1 MRTCARCGIVL
12 LVVFVLVVGCTGGV
26 RVQAAETIAP
36 VDARVQTLLDLHLVL
51 GNPDGELHL
60 DRQVTNGEFVVL
72 LERVLQ
78 HPQLTLQRL
87 AAPSTGDEANSW
99 IRAYAWTRGAWS
111 HVMEVRKGIRDVWFG
126 LRYRRAE
133 GSPWGIGR
141 DNWLFTSLRDAY
153 LDDGLIDLSFQP
165 MQLMSG
171 SEGINMLLTAAGFGG
186 EVAAMKIQMKDPVG
200 DVALR
205 VVCRQHGFDNVMDYA
220 GKPLTRENAGLL
232 AWRLLAE
239 RTGSAN

>member
-1 MRTCARCGIVL
+1 MRACARCGIVL
-12 LVVFVLVVGCTGGV
+12 LVAFVLFVGYTGGV
-26 RVQAAETIAP
+26 RVLAAQKVLPA
-36 VDARVQTLLDLHLVL
+36 DARIQRLLDLHLVL
-51 GNPDGELHL
+51 GTPDGELHL

-78 HPQLTLQRL
+78 QPQLTLQRL
-87 AAPSTGDEANSW
+87 GTLSAGDEANSW
-99 IRAYAWTRGAWS
+99 IRAYAWTRGAWDRVL
-111 HVMEVRKGIRDVWFG
+111 HVRREIRNVWFG

-165 MQLMSG
+165 MQLISG

-186 EVAAMKIQMKDPVG
+186 EVAAMKTQMKDPVG

-205 VVCRQHGFDNVMDYA
+205 VVCRQHGFDNVMEYA
-220 GKPLTRENAGLL
+220 GKPLTREDAGLL

-239 RTGSAN
+239 RTNSD

>member
-1 MRTCARCGIVL
+1 MAL
-12 LVVFVLVVGCTGGV
+12 LAAFVLIVGCTGAA
-26 RVQAAETIAP
+26 RVQAAEAVAP
-36 VDARVQTLLDLHLVL
+36 VDARIQSLLDLHLVL
-51 GNPDGELHL
+51 GTPDGELHL

-78 HPQLTLQRL
+78 QPQLTLQRL
-87 AAPSTGDEANSW
+87 GAPSTADEAVAW
-99 IRAYAWTRGAWS
+99 IRAYAWTRGAWDRVL
-111 HVMEVRKGIRDVWFG
+111 HVRKEIRNVWFG

-133 GSPWGIGR
+133 GSPWGIQR

-186 EVAAMKIQMKDPVG
+186 EVAAMKTQMKDRVG

-220 GKPLTRENAGLL
+220 GKPLTREDAGLL

-239 RTGSAN
+239 RTNSD